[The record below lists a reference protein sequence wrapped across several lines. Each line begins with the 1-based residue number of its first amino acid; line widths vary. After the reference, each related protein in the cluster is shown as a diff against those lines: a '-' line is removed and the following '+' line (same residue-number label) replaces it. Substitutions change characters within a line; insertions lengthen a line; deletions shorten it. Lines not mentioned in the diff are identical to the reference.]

1 MDPEHPSLTYI
12 CEVHP
17 HHAAHHALYRM
28 VSEMGAVRIGRKRRY
43 GPRSVFSLRCDR
55 WIFRLSGNST
65 YTVHNLLD
73 ECRAGLSILSRPGS
87 VVHVIYGDDGFRYLG
102 VMNGVRGARIIAS
115 LHQPPAV
122 FDRRVAWKTY
132 LRRLSAAHVVARV
145 QIPFLSNYIPEER
158 IFFIPHPVD
167 ADFFCPDPSVA
178 KTGRRCIF
186 AGQWLRDFGL
196 LEETVRR
203 VHAADPSVHFTLVTF
218 PERFPPFE
226 GMPNVEL
233 RSGISDEEL
242 RALYRRADLLLLPL
256 EECTFNNSMLEGM
269 ACGLPV
275 VTNDIGGV
283 RDYADPSCAVL
294 LKRGCGGGEMA
305 GAVLALL
312 GDARA
317 RGEMAVRARERA
329 LAVHWERIMPDYLR
343 MYRTVAGA

>member
-43 GPRSVFSLRCDR
+43 GPQSAFSLWCDR
-55 WIFRLSGNST
+55 RLFRFSGHST
-65 YTVHNLLD
+65 YTAHNFLD
-73 ECRAGLSILSRPGS
+73 ECRAGLSILSRPRS

-102 VMNGVRGARIIAS
+102 FMNGVRGARIIAS

-122 FDRRVAWKTY
+122 FDSRVAWKTY
-132 LRRLSAAHVVARV
+132 LRRLSAAHVVARS
-145 QIPFLSNYIPEER
+145 QIPFLSRFIPEER

-167 ADFFCPDPSVA
+167 ADFFSPDPSIV

-196 LEETVRR
+196 LEETIRR

-218 PERFPPFE
+218 PERFRPFE

-233 RSGISDEEL
+233 RSGVSDEAL
-242 RALYRRADLLLLPL
+242 RELYRRADLLLLPI
-256 EECTFNNSMLEGM
+256 EEGTFNNSMLEGM

-305 GAVLALL
+305 GAVRALL
-312 GDARA
+312 GDADARAGMAARA
-317 RGEMAVRARERA
+317 RGRA
-329 LAVHWERIMPDYLR
+329 LAVHWARVMPDYLR
-343 MYRTVAGA
+343 MYRAVAGA